1 MQSRLIALF
10 VLLFAA
16 LAVAQD
22 PGTKQALLMSEDRR
36 QLQSKFSTCQAKI
49 YPNPALAPADA
60 QLQMEQINKEILNLS
75 SAVLEFEGDR
85 YRSWAS
91 EYGNSGASA
100 RNMLQKL
107 EAQLAKLKSMK
118 VPVAGP
124 FKRPDL
130 DASQQTLNAIRGALE
145 LDEEMTRM
153 IKQFRRR

>member
-1 MQSRLIALF
+1 MQPRFLALF
-10 VLLFAA
+10 ALLFAA

-22 PGTKQALLMSEDRR
+22 ADTKKFLLLSEDRR
-36 QLQSKFSTCQAKI
+36 QLQSKFSTCQGKI

-75 SAVLEFEGDR
+75 AAVLDFEGDR
-85 YRSWAS
+85 YRSLS
-91 EYGNSGASA
+91 SDFGNSGASV

-107 EAQLAKLKSMK
+107 EAQLAKLRSMK

-130 DASQQTLNAIRGALE
+130 DASQQTLNAMRGALE
-145 LDEEMTRM
+145 LDEELTKML
-153 IKQFRRR
+153 KQYRRR